1 MYHMCSCQF
10 PGNGTEAAIG
20 RLARLTSLHLA
31 LSPVDEDELQP
42 PLQLQLLGGRAAAN
56 AAGSVDDSSAS
67 DSSAS
72 NGVITISDSSISGG
86 VSTTDDSSGHSLQ
99 GCNTRLQDLSLEAVA
114 QLSDDELAAA
124 AGALPDLRRLD
135 VFRRNE
141 GDLDPPSPHGPG
153 LAAFSACRHL
163 RDISIRRCPDLS
175 GQQLVQQLPRISSLA
190 SLEII
195 HCPYVESSAIRE
207 LQAAF
212 QAEHDRHLP
221 VHYEGWE
228 LVISMQ

>member
-1 MYHMCSCQF
+1 MYHVCSCHVA
-10 PGNGTEAAIG
+10 GNGTEAAVG
-20 RLARLTSLHLA
+20 LLTRLTSLHMA

-42 PLQLQLLGGRAAAN
+42 PLQLQLLGGTAAAN
-56 AAGSVDDSSAS
+56 AAGGGVSTAS
-67 DSSAS
+67 DGGVS
-72 NGVITISDSSISGG
+72 GDVITISDSSVSGG
-86 VSTTDDSSGHSLQ
+86 VISIGSLSSGSLQ
-99 GCNTRLQDLSLEAVA
+99 RYNTGLQELSMEAVS

-124 AGALPDLRRLD
+124 AGALPDLRRLE

-141 GDLDPPSPHGPG
+141 GGSDPLSPHGPG
-153 LAAFSACRHL
+153 LAAFSACRRL

-175 GQQLVQQLPRISSLA
+175 GQQLVQHLPRISSLA
-190 SLEII
+190 SLEIV
-195 HCPYVESSAIRE
+195 HCPCVESSAIRE

-212 QAEHDRHLP
+212 QAKNGRHLP